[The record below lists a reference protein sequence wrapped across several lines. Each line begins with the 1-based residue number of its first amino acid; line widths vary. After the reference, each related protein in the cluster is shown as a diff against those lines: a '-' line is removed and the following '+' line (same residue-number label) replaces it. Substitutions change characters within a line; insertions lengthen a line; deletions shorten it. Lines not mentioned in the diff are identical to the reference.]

1 MSAVLT
7 LLALSALIGFALG
20 NSFSWIAILISGV
33 VLAIAS
39 AAALRIQGFDALF
52 GIAIIGACL
61 TVNQTAYLAGGFFAH
76 RRSEG
81 LFEKQADK
89 EPGQRRDT
97 DIAGERHQ
105 QQKTPSWFA

>member
-20 NSFSWIAILISGV
+20 NSLSWIAILISGA
-33 VLAIAS
+33 VLAIVS

-81 LFEKQADK
+81 LFEKQPTRNQANA
-89 EPGQRRDT
+89 RDG

-105 QQKTPSWFA
+105 QQKSPSWFA